1 MLVKYSQEKVDFL
14 KGISTHLLVGED
26 RYYYIPFFFKEIE
39 NCVFELHTIDSLP
52 DNVISLN
59 KRAEAAR
66 KEPIPK
72 KVPYDKTGT
81 HNIYEYLEAIRAQ
94 LYCNATESYS
104 NKYITYTF
112 TNKQVQDNVG
122 YFRKCMESNLS
133 PYKALLFFDEF
144 LNEPKIRQ

>member
-1 MLVKYSQEKVDFL
+1 MLQ
-14 KGISTHLLVGED
+14 
-26 RYYYIPFFFKEIE
+26 
-39 NCVFELHTIDSLP
+39 NID
-52 DNVISLN
+52 
-59 KRAEAAR
+59 
-66 KEPIPK
+66 
-72 KVPYDKTGT
+72 
-81 HNIYEYLEAIRAQ
+81 EYMNAVREQ
-94 LYCNATESYS
+94 LYCNANEPYS